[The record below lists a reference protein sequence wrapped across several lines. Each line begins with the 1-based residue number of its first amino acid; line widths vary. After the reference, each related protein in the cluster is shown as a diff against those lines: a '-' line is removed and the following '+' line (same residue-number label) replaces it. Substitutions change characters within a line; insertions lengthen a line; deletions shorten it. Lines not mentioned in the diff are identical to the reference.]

1 MHTLFVFLFLTASI
15 AFSQQPS
22 TPLSHPASPDSI
34 AWHTVSDW
42 GVEGRGWTDVKRYYD
57 RLPAKAEG
65 TVREKVWELSRHS
78 AGMSCRFTTDAPE
91 IQVRYALLNSRLEMA
106 HMPATG
112 VSGVDLYTLLE
123 NGEWRWIG
131 TAQPT
136 NIRVFATIIRGM
148 TPERRTYQL
157 NLPLFNGIDSLEI
170 GITRGAAFEP
180 ITPRSEKPV
189 VFYGTSIMHGA
200 CASRPGMAIPAIL
213 GRRLNIPV
221 INLGFSG
228 NGRMEVEVGRLLAE
242 LDAEVFVLDCLPNL
256 TSEETAQRTEPLVRL
271 LREAKPATPI
281 LLVEDRVFPNA
292 VVLPD
297 RMREHN
303 ERHRALR
310 EAYDR
315 LTASG
320 VQNLHYLEGDTLL
333 GPDGEATVD
342 GSHPS
347 DLGMMRYAEAY
358 ERILRSI
365 LQGR

>member
-1 MHTLFVFLFLTASI
+1 MHKLFVFLFLAGSI
-15 AFSQQPS
+15 ASSQPS
-22 TPLSHPASPDSI
+22 TPLSPPASPDSI
-34 AWHTVSDW
+34 TWHTVSDW
-42 GVEGRGWTDVKRYYD
+42 GVEGRGWTDVKRFYD
-57 RLPAKAEG
+57 RLPAKAES
-65 TVREKVWELSRHS
+65 TVRDKVWELSRHS
-78 AGMSCRFTTDAPE
+78 AGMSCRFTTDASE
-91 IQVRYALLNSRLEMA
+91 IQVHYALLHSRLEMA

-123 NGEWRWIG
+123 DGEWRWIG
-131 TAQPT
+131 TVPPA
-136 NIRVFATIIRGM
+136 NRRVFATIIRGM
-148 TPERRTYQL
+148 TPERRTYMM

-170 GITRGAAFEP
+170 GVSRGAAFEP
-180 ITPRSEKPV
+180 IAPRSDKPV

-213 GRRLNIPV
+213 GRRFNIPV

-228 NGRMEVEVGRLLAE
+228 NGKMEMDVGRLLAE

-256 TSEETAQRTEPLVRL
+256 TPEETAQRTEPLVRF

-281 LLVEDRVFPNA
+281 VLVEDRVFPNA

-297 RMREHN
+297 RMKGHN
-303 ERHRALR
+303 QRHKALR

-315 LTASG
+315 LIASG
-320 VQNLHYLEGDTLL
+320 VQNLHYLEGNGLL

-347 DLGMMRYAEAY
+347 DLGMMRYTEAY
-358 ERILRSI
+358 EKVLKPI
-365 LQGR
+365 LQRR